1 MRPPRSWLY
10 PTAFLCLLISGM
22 AGLIYQVAWTRYL
35 TLLLGH
41 TSHAVVAVL
50 VAFMGGLALGNAWI
64 GRRADRLERPL
75 AWYGYLEIG
84 IAVLGFGFPWY
95 FAGCEKLYDFLARG
109 VEPGSPWLM
118 VLKLSTS
125 VAVILVP
132 ATLMGG
138 TLPILTRLVTRTLGE
153 LRARV
158 AGLYFVNSL
167 GAVIGVWVGDFWW
180 IPSLGLEATVWGA
193 AILNLWVGVVA
204 LGMQSWLER
213 RGEFG
218 GEVAVETSVGRAADE
233 VYTPFEWRLAV
244 AAAGASGFVA
254 MLYEVVWTRLLAL
267 ALGSS
272 THAFSIMLITFIL
285 GIAVGAWIVSR
296 WHGLRRTFD
305 AFGWTELALA
315 AALFVSMFGYHQLP
329 WVFAHLSGWVA
340 RSPENHWL
348 YQLSQGG
355 VCFAVMFGPALLL
368 GMTLPLAS
376 RVATARVAET
386 GRRVGLVFSVNT
398 LGTVLGAGLTGLLLM
413 PWLGLAR
420 TMALGVGI
428 NAGIAALVLLRHG
441 PRRRRLAWVA
451 SPILALALVALA
463 GRYLAPQWD
472 RAFALGLWRDRGDA
486 PSLAQFRERV
496 RTFDMRSHRDGASAT
511 VVVEGWGAGRPGPLE
526 VSLRVNGK
534 TDASSR
540 ADLPTQLISG
550 HLPLLRHTTASDVLI
565 VGVGSGIT
573 AGAVLTHPG
582 IRQLDVVEIS
592 PEVVEAARDWFGPHN
607 GRALEDSRTRVIV
620 DDAKSYLRTTDRTYD
635 VIITEPS
642 NPWMAGVSGV
652 FSLEYYSTC
661 RARLR
666 PGGVIAQWVQLYET
680 SDAAVEMVLATFGS
694 VFPFFSIWE
703 TLPGDLLLVGTTEPA
718 PWDLQAMEARF
729 GFPGVTQDLRRADL
743 YSLHVLLG
751 LQRVSEPNAAFLADP
766 ETERHSDYYPRLEYE
781 AERAFFA
788 QRGTRLI
795 QEFDESAL
803 RRPSTL
809 LAEFLRTR
817 PMAVADAEAFAVLHA
832 SYRVP
837 LPRLM
842 RSVSERW
849 QELAP
854 DSLIAEEYW
863 SKMRSPPSLADLHVR
878 RAARLLPAMI
888 AAAGEDPG
896 PLRQY
901 AGQAMAWY
909 RDIRSV
915 VYQPPVEALEAAL
928 ARLAETDAMHRD
940 VHRLRLAEVAWD
952 LGQND
957 RFFALAGEA
966 LASAAPDRPG
976 RFDLDPVLPGNVI
989 HRAVET
995 LWRQGRFEQAVAWGE
1010 LARTRGLLRPDHPGF
1025 QRALAACVRK
1035 VEATAPS
1042 ADTGRALQKNQETP
1056 LREGRL

>member
-1 MRPPRSWLY
+1 
-10 PTAFLCLLISGM
+10 M
-22 AGLIYQVAWTRYL
+22 AGLIYQVVWTRYL

-64 GRRADRLERPL
+64 GQRADRLHRPL
-75 AWYGYLEIG
+75 ASYGYLEIG

-95 FAGCEKLYDFLARG
+95 FAGWETVYDALARG

-125 VAVILVP
+125 VTVILVP

-138 TLPILTRLVTRTLGE
+138 TLPILIRLVTRSLGE

-167 GAVIGVWVGDFWW
+167 GAVIGVWIGDFWW

-193 AILNLWVGVVA
+193 AILNLWVGIVA
-204 LGMQSWLER
+204 LGMQGWLEG
-213 RGEFG
+213 RGRWAG
-218 GEVAVETSVGRAADE
+218 DSSVEGSTEPPTTE
-233 VYTPFEWRLAV
+233 VYTTFEWRLAV

-254 MLYEVVWTRLLAL
+254 MLYEVVWTRVLAL
-267 ALGSS
+267 VLGSS

-296 WHGLRRTFD
+296 WDRLHRTFD

-315 AALFVSMFGYHQLP
+315 AALLVSMFGYHQLP
-329 WVFAHLSGWVA
+329 WVFARLSGWVA

-348 YQLSQGG
+348 YQWLQGG
-355 VCFAVMFGPALLL
+355 VCFSVMFVPAVLL

-376 RVATARVAET
+376 RVATSRVAET
-386 GRRVGLVFSVNT
+386 GRRVGLVFSINT
-398 LGTVLGAGLTGLLLM
+398 LGTVLGAGLTGLVFM

-428 NAGIAALVLLRHG
+428 NAGIAAWVLLRHG
-441 PRRRRLAWVA
+441 PRQRRFAWVA
-451 SPILALALVALA
+451 SPTLVLALVALV
-463 GRYLAPQWD
+463 GRHLSPQWD
-472 RAFALGLWRDRGDA
+472 RAFALGLWRDRGEA
-486 PSLAQFRERV
+486 PSLAQFRDRV
-496 RTFDMRSHRDGASAT
+496 RTFDLRSHRDGAGAT
-511 VVVEGWGAGRPGPLE
+511 VVVEGWGADRPGPLE

-540 ADLPTQLISG
+540 SDLPTQLLSG
-550 HLPLLRHTTASDVLI
+550 HLPLLRHTTAGDVLV
-565 VGVGSGIT
+565 VGLGSGIT

-582 IRQLDVVEIS
+582 IRQLDIVEIS
-592 PEVVEAARDWFGPHN
+592 PEVVQAARTWFGPHN

-620 DDAKSYLRTTDRTYD
+620 DDAKAYLRTTDRTYD
-635 VIITEPS
+635 AIITEPS

-666 PGGVIAQWVQLYET
+666 PGGVVAQWVQLYET

-718 PWDLQAMEARF
+718 PWNLQAMESRF
-729 GFPGVTQDLRRADL
+729 QFPAVAKDLRRADL
-743 YSLHVLLG
+743 FSLHVLLG
-751 LQRVSEPNAAFLADP
+751 LQRVSEPNAAFLAAP

-788 QRGTRLI
+788 RRGTRLV
-795 QEFDESAL
+795 QDFDESAL

-817 PMAVADAEAFAVLHA
+817 PLEVTDAEGFAILHGT
-832 SYRVP
+832 YRVP

-854 DSLIAEEYW
+854 NSLIAEEYW
-863 SKMRSPPSLADLHVR
+863 SKMKSPPSSAELHVR
-878 RAARLLPAMI
+878 RAARLLPSMMET
-888 AAAGEDPG
+888 AGNDPG

-901 AGQAMAWY
+901 ADQAMSWY
-909 RDIRSV
+909 REVRSV
-915 VYQPPVEALEAAL
+915 LYQPPVETLEAAL
-928 ARLAETDAMHRD
+928 VRLSETDAKHHE

-952 LGQND
+952 LAQD
-957 RFFALAGEA
+957 ERCLALAQDVLG
-966 LASAAPDRPG
+966 SGVPDRPG
-976 RFDLDPVLPGNVI
+976 RFAIDPGLPGTVM
-989 HRAVET
+989 HRVVET
-995 LWRQGRFEQAVAWGE
+995 FWRQGRYQEAAAWGD
-1010 LARTRGLLRPDHPGF
+1010 LARSRGLLRPDHPGF
-1025 QRALAACVRK
+1025 HRGLAVSVRK
-1035 VEATAPS
+1035 ADAT
-1042 ADTGRALQKNQETP
+1042 RILQPEPAESTTP
-1056 LREGRL
+1056 VTQ

>member
-1 MRPPRSWLY
+1 MSSARSWLY
-10 PTAFLCLLISGM
+10 RTSFVCLLVSGI
-22 AGLIYQVAWTRYL
+22 AGLIYQVVWTRYL

-64 GRRADRLERPL
+64 GKRADQLDRPL

-84 IAVLGFGFPWY
+84 IAILGFGFPFY
-95 FAGCEKLYDFLARG
+95 FVGCERAYDFLARG

-125 VAVILVP
+125 ISVILVP

-138 TLPILTRLVTRTLGE
+138 TLPILTRLVTRSLGE

-167 GAVIGVWVGDFWW
+167 GAVLGVWIGDFWW

-193 AILNLWVGVVA
+193 AFLNLWVGLVA
-204 LGMQSWLER
+204 LGMNAWLES
-213 RGEFG
+213 RGSVLKSAPVE
-218 GEVAVETSVGRAADE
+218 EAVEAPTTE
-233 VYTPFEWRLAV
+233 VYSAFEWRLAV

-267 ALGSS
+267 VLGSS

-296 WHGLRRTFD
+296 WHRLRRTFD
-305 AFGWTELALA
+305 AFGWSELALA

-329 WVFAHLSGWVA
+329 WVFARLSGWVV

-348 YQLSQGG
+348 YQWLQGG
-355 VCFAVMFGPALLL
+355 ICFAVMFGPALLL

-386 GRRVGLVFSVNT
+386 GRRVGLVFSINT

-441 PRRRRLAWVA
+441 PRRRRIAWVA
-451 SPILALALVALA
+451 SPALALALVGLA
-463 GRYLAPQWD
+463 GKYLTPQWD

-486 PSLAQFRERV
+486 PSLAQFQERV
-496 RTFDMRSHRDGASAT
+496 RTFDLRSHRDGASAT
-511 VVVEGWGAGRPGPLE
+511 VVIEGWGADRPGPLE

-540 ADLPTQLISG
+540 ADLPTQLLSG
-550 HLPLLRHTTASDVLI
+550 HLPLLRHTQAQDVLV
-565 VGVGSGIT
+565 VGLGSGIT

-582 IRQLDVVEIS
+582 IRQLDIVEIA
-592 PEVVEAARDWFGPHN
+592 PEVVEAARTWFGPHN
-607 GRALEDSRTRVIV
+607 GRAMEDPRTRVIV
-620 DDAKSYLRTTDRTYD
+620 DDAKAFLRTTDRTYD

-652 FSLEYYSTC
+652 FSLEYYTTC

-666 PGGVIAQWVQLYET
+666 PGGVVAQWVQLYET

-703 TLPGDLLLVGTTEPA
+703 TLPGDLLLVGTTEPS
-718 PWDLQAMEARF
+718 PWNLPAMESRF
-729 GFPGVTQDLRRADL
+729 QVPSVATDLRRADL

-751 LQRVSEPNAAFLADP
+751 LQRVSESNAAFLPAP
-766 ETERHSDYYPRLEYE
+766 ETERHSDFFPRLEYE

-788 QRGTRLI
+788 RRGTRLI
-795 QEFDESAL
+795 QDFDESAL
-803 RRPSTL
+803 RRPTTL

-817 PMAVADAEAFAVLHA
+817 PLEVTDAEGFAVLHGT
-832 SYRVP
+832 YRVP

-854 DSLIAEEYW
+854 DSLIAEQYW
-863 SKMRSPPSLADLHVR
+863 SKMRSPPSLAELHVR
-878 RAARLLPAMI
+878 RSTRLLPAMI
-888 AAAGEDPG
+888 ATANEDPG

-901 AGQAMAWY
+901 ADRAMAWY
-909 RDIRSV
+909 REIRSV
-915 VYQPPVEALEAAL
+915 VYQPPVADLETALV
-928 ARLAETDAMHRD
+928 RLAETDTRYRD
-940 VHRLRLAEVAWD
+940 VHRLRLAELAWD
-952 LGQND
+952 LAQD
-957 RFFALAGEA
+957 ERCFALALELLGPA
-966 LASAAPDRPG
+966 VPDYPG
-976 RFDLDPVLPGNVI
+976 RFELDPGLPGVVM
-989 HRAVET
+989 HRVVET
-995 LWRQGRFEQAVAWGE
+995 LWRTGRFQEAAAWGA
-1010 LARTRGLLRPDHPGF
+1010 LARERGLLRPDHPGF
-1025 QRALAACVRK
+1025 QRSLLVSVRK
-1035 VEATAPS
+1035 AEASIPLPSRPSATAPP
-1042 ADTGRALQKNQETP
+1042 GGP
-1056 LREGRL
+1056 

>member
-1 MRPPRSWLY
+1 MPSPRSWLY

-22 AGLIYQVAWTRYL
+22 AGLVYQVAWTRYL

-64 GRRADRLERPL
+64 GRRADRLQRPL
-75 AWYGYLEIG
+75 ACYGYLEIG
-84 IAVLGFGFPWY
+84 IAVLGLGFPSY
-95 FAGCEKLYDFLARG
+95 FAGCERIYDFLATG
-109 VEPGSPWLM
+109 VESGSPWLL

-138 TLPILTRLVTRTLGE
+138 TLPILTRLVTRSLGE

-158 AGLYFVNSL
+158 AGLYFINSL

-193 AILNLWVGVVA
+193 AILNLWAGVVA
-204 LGMQSWLER
+204 LGMQAWLER
-213 RGEFG
+213 RAGLPG
-218 GEVAVETSVGRAADE
+218 AAAVDASAEAPTSE

-272 THAFSIMLITFIL
+272 THAFSIMLLTFIL

-296 WHGLRRTFD
+296 WDGLRRTFD

-329 WVFAHLSGWVA
+329 WVFARLSGWVA
-340 RSPENHWL
+340 RSPENYWL
-348 YQLSQGG
+348 YQLLQGG
-355 VCFAVMFGPALLL
+355 VCFAVMFGPAVLL

-420 TMALGVGI
+420 TMALGVAI

-451 SPILALALVALA
+451 SPIMALTLVGLA
-463 GRYLAPQWD
+463 GRHLTPEWD

-486 PSLAQFRERV
+486 PSLAWFRERI
-496 RTFDMRSHRDGASAT
+496 RTFDMRSHRDGSGAT
-511 VVVEGWGAGRPGPLE
+511 VVVEGWRAGRPGPLE

-540 ADLPTQLISG
+540 ADLPTQLLSG
-550 HLPLLRHTTASDVLI
+550 HLPLLRHTTAADVLV
-565 VGVGSGIT
+565 VGAGSGIT

-582 IRQLDVVEIS
+582 IRRLDIVEIS
-592 PEVVEAARDWFGPHN
+592 PEVIEAAREWFGPHN
-607 GRALEDSRTRVIV
+607 GRAMEDARTRVIV
-620 DDAKSYLRTTDRTYD
+620 DDAKAYLRTTDRTYD

-652 FSLEYYSTC
+652 FSLEYYATC

-666 PGGVIAQWVQLYET
+666 PGGVVAQWVQLYET
-680 SDAAVEMVLATFGS
+680 SDAAVEIVLATFGS
-694 VFPFFSIWE
+694 IFPFFSIWE
-703 TLPGDLLLVGTTEPA
+703 TLPGDLLLVGTTEPT
-718 PWDLQAMEARF
+718 PWDLQALETRF
-729 GFPGVTQDLRRADL
+729 RSPAVAQDLRRADL

-781 AERAFFA
+781 AERGFFA
-788 QRGTRLI
+788 RRGTRLI
-795 QEFDESAL
+795 QDLDESAL

-817 PMAVADAEAFAVLHA
+817 PMEVTDAEAFAVLHA
-832 SYRVP
+832 TYRVP

-842 RSVSERW
+842 RSLSERW

-854 DSLIAEEYW
+854 ESLVAVEYW
-863 SKMRSPPSLADLHVR
+863 SMMGSQPSLADLHVR
-878 RAARLLPAMI
+878 RGARLLPAMM
-888 AAAGEDPG
+888 AAAEHDPG

-901 AGQAMAWY
+901 TDQAMAWY
-909 RDIRSV
+909 REVRSV
-915 VYQPPVEALEAAL
+915 VYQPPVEVLEAAL
-928 ARLAETDAMHRD
+928 VRLSETDLTHRD
-940 VHRLRLAEVAWD
+940 VYRLRLAEVAWD
-952 LGQND
+952 LAQD
-957 RFFALAGEA
+957 ERFFALAGEA
-966 LASAAPDRPG
+966 FGPASPDRPG
-976 RFDLDPVLPGNVI
+976 RFDLDPGLPGTVI
-989 HRAVET
+989 HRAAET
-995 LWRQGRFEQAVAWGE
+995 LWRQGRFEEAAAWGAVA
-1010 LARTRGLLRPDHPGF
+1010 RSRGLLRPDHPGF
-1025 QRALAACVRK
+1025 QRALAVCVRK
-1035 VEATAPS
+1035 VDATTTS
-1042 ADTGRALQKNQETP
+1042 R
-1056 LREGRL
+1056 